1 MTSPSIRARNLAAA
15 ISMALAAGGLQAA
28 TITVDSADDSPAS
41 IACNLRSALKAV
53 NDGSIAGVPLCSA
66 AVSGDPFG
74 TNDTIVLPGLSPI
87 TLTQGAL
94 TVTASSVTINGTAAI
109 PLPTFAPG
117 SASAFPYQIIDAA
130 GGSRVLAVADGV
142 TLSAN
147 GLSLSGGQTA
157 GNGGGVS
164 IGAGATAVFSNCSV
178 SSNFAANHGG
188 AIYAAPTST
197 LTLIDSTLS
206 GNSSLTGGALF
217 ADDSSVTV
225 TNTSIA
231 YNYASYA
238 GGIYAV
244 AGALILDQASIYA
257 NTARTYSGGVSVTNG
272 ALTMTN
278 SRVFANSGGRGGG
291 MLLSFAT
298 GTITRSTISGNT
310 AACRSFCA
318 GAILL
323 DQSTFA
329 VSDSTLSGN
338 VAAGHANYIAG
349 GASVSDS
356 TVTFVNSTVSGN
368 VGVGDRNISGAF
380 REVQF
385 LPYSGLTLINSTVT
399 NNTAVAIYGTAAG
412 GVLLDSLHFSPPAS
426 SSNNVDLRNT
436 IVSGNVPA
444 GSDIVVD
451 TFSNSPTAQYSLLG
465 SAQNILA
472 FNDPANHNVF
482 SDAPGLGP
490 LEDNGGPTWTHALLP
505 NSPALSAGSAALAMF
520 SGQPLEFD
528 QRGPGFAR
536 VFGGAVDIGAFEDQ
550 SDPLFADGF
559 EGEP

>member
-1 MTSPSIRARNLAAA
+1 
-15 ISMALAAGGLQAA
+15 
-28 TITVDSADDSPAS
+28 
-41 IACNLRSALKAV
+41 
-53 NDGSIAGVPLCSA
+53 
-66 AVSGDPFG
+66 
-74 TNDTIVLPGLSPI
+74 
-87 TLTQGAL
+87 
-94 TVTASSVTINGTAAI
+94 
-109 PLPTFAPG
+109 
-117 SASAFPYQIIDAA
+117 
-130 GGSRVLAVADGV
+130 
-142 TLSAN
+142 
-147 GLSLSGGQTA
+147 
-157 GNGGGVS
+157 
-164 IGAGATAVFSNCSV
+164 
-178 SSNFAANHGG
+178 
-188 AIYAAPTST
+188 
-197 LTLIDSTLS
+197 
-206 GNSSLTGGALF
+206 
-217 ADDSSVTV
+217 
-225 TNTSIA
+225 
-231 YNYASYA
+231 
-238 GGIYAV
+238 
-244 AGALILDQASIYA
+244 
-257 NTARTYSGGVSVTNG
+257 
-272 ALTMTN
+272 
-278 SRVFANSGGRGGG
+278 
-291 MLLSFAT
+291 
-298 GTITRSTISGNT
+298 
-310 AACRSFCA
+310 
-318 GAILL
+318 
-323 DQSTFA
+323 
-329 VSDSTLSGN
+329 
-338 VAAGHANYIAG
+338 
-349 GASVSDS
+349 
-356 TVTFVNSTVSGN
+356 VNSTVSGN

-385 LPYSGLTLINSTVT
+385 LPYSRLTLINSTVT

-490 LEDNGGPTWTHALLP
+490 LEDNGGPAWTHALLP